1 MYRVATP
8 GLTTPHGNAGPSN
21 LRLSGQKETIAGLN
35 GAMVTF
41 NPIQHHITRNSG
53 SKRLCDGQPA
63 GEADISVTDLDALR
77 EFRSQATL
85 CPVCQKNSY
94 QPTTALRIPRY
105 RNGSHTL
112 AHLYVVPVQYDF
124 DGIRNCPHCRENPQ
138 ERNCTAWEKARD
150 GVRVLRQEARRIAKD
165 VDEMTDA
172 TGGKP
177 ATLYEFVDGSVAY
190 FALGTP
196 SWQEADELQGGAL
209 ETAMRI
215 LDERAAPGE
224 RPIGPGPQPI
234 SPEPMVSARTWGRP
248 SSGPRR
254 CHLSVSPR
262 P

>member
-1 MYRVATP
+1 MSLFFP
-8 GLTTPHGNAGPSN
+8 KPSKSAGHVKGGDTRIDNTSWESSPKQFKMV
-21 LRLSGQKETIAGLN
+21 GQKETIAGPN

-41 NPIQHHITRNSG
+41 KPIQHHITRNSG

-77 EFRSQATL
+77 ESRGQATL
-85 CPVCQKNSY
+85 CPVCQNNSY

-105 RNGSHTL
+105 RNGNHTL
-112 AHLYVVPVQYDF
+112 AHLYAVPVQYDF
-124 DGIRNCPHCRENPQ
+124 DGIRNCPHCRENPH

-177 ATLYEFVDGSVAY
+177 ATLYEFVDDSGAY

-196 SWQEADELQGGAL
+196 SWKEADELQGRAL
-209 ETAMRI
+209 ETARRI
-215 LDERAAPGE
+215 LDERATPG
-224 RPIGPGPQPI
+224 GK
-234 SPEPMVSARTWGRP
+234 ANW
-248 SSGPRR
+248 PRA
-254 CHLSVSPR
+254 STDTS
-262 P
+262 

>member
-1 MYRVATP
+1 
-8 GLTTPHGNAGPSN
+8 
-21 LRLSGQKETIAGLN
+21 
-35 GAMVTF
+35 MVTF
-41 NPIQHHITRNSG
+41 NPIQHHITRSSG
-53 SKRLCDGQPA
+53 SKRLCDGQAA

-77 EFRSQATL
+77 ESRSQATL

-94 QPTTALRIPRY
+94 QPTTSLRIPRY
-105 RNGSHTL
+105 LNGNHTL
-112 AHLYVVPVQYDF
+112 AHLYAVPVQYDF

-138 ERNCTAWEKARD
+138 DRNCDAWNNARKA
-150 GVRVLRQEARRIAKD
+150 VRVLRQEARRIAKD

-196 SWQEADELQGGAL
+196 SWQEADELQGWAL
-209 ETAMRI
+209 ETARRI
-215 LDERAAPGE
+215 LGREGRSWRKGQLAPYLN
-224 RPIGPGPQPI
+224 RYLLNRWFQPAHG
-234 SPEPMVSARTWGRP
+234 VRP

-254 CHLSVSPR
+254 CHLSVAPR